1 MKNIS
6 IPVLFFI
13 SVILQ
18 IISCYIFLGEN
29 SELNFLLTSGLSSV
43 TATFLAYAL
52 VYYFSLDQGEDKR
65 SNSDIKKGFTV
76 LNTLLIITFVLFLF
90 LLADENI
97 YRNNVIAINGII
109 LSIYGRQILNKEIQN
124 FK

>member
-18 IISCYIFLGEN
+18 IISCYIFLGKN
-29 SELNFLLTSGLSSV
+29 SELSFLLTSGLSSV

-65 SNSDIKKGFTV
+65 SKSDIKKGFTV
-76 LNTLLIITFVLFLF
+76 LNTLLIIIFVLFLF

>member
-1 MKNIS
+1 MKRLNIP
-6 IPVLFFI
+6 ILFYLSFF
-13 SVILQ
+13 LQ
-18 IISCYIFLGEN
+18 IISCYLFLGKN
-29 SELNFLLTSGLSSV
+29 SKISFLLTSGLSSV
-43 TATFLAYAL
+43 AATFLAYAL
-52 VYYFSLDQGEDKR
+52 VYYFTLDQGDGKR
-65 SNSDIKKGFTV
+65 STSDIKTGFTV
-76 LNTLLIITFVLFLF
+76 ANTLLILIFVLFLF